1 MAGSDRLG
9 RLGAR
14 SVAGLTRTTAA
25 VLLCGALVACA
36 APQQPNADDATL
48 QKVAYRHDGP
58 PSLTLYTM
66 INNRTGQGAHTSLM
80 VNASERVIF
89 DPAGSFYAD
98 VVPERDDVL
107 YGITPA
113 VERAYRGSH
122 ARSTHHVVVQ
132 TVEVSPEQAQLA
144 YQLVTRN
151 GRVAGA
157 FCSNA
162 TSSVLA
168 QIPGFES
175 IETTFYPGK
184 LSEQFAALPG
194 VSTQVYRENDS
205 ADLKE
210 GLEKNNA
217 LLNAGAGS

>member
-1 MAGSDRLG
+1 MSFTGSRL
-9 RLGAR
+9 RLN
-14 SVAGLTRTTAA
+14 V
-25 VLLCGALVACA
+25 
-36 APQQPNADDATL
+36 
-48 QKVAYRHDGP
+48 
-58 PSLTLYTM
+58 
-66 INNRTGQGAHTSLM
+66 
-80 VNASERVIF
+80 
-89 DPAGSFYAD
+89 
-98 VVPERDDVL
+98 
-107 YGITPA
+107 
-113 VERAYRGSH
+113 AYRGSH

-205 ADLKE
+205 RGPERRVGKEQCAFECRRWQLTVPARRGMMVRCLK
-210 GLEKNNA
+210 
-217 LLNAGAGS
+217 